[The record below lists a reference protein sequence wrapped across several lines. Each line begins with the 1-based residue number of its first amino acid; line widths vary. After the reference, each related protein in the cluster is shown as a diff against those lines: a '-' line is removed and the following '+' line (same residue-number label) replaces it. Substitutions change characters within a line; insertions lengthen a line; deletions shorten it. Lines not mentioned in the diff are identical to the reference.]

1 MAAAETIAVPNH
13 LPGRMS
19 FLPVDLRNSFVYF
32 RLLSIFIVQRGVSQG
47 SKENETNGFRLDVT
61 E

>member
-1 MAAAETIAVPNH
+1 
-13 LPGRMS
+13 MS

-32 RLLSIFIVQRGVSQG
+32 RLLSIFIVQRRVSQG
-47 SKENETNGFRLDVT
+47 SKEIETNGFRLDVT